1 MKKIILAL
9 LTVFVLLVVTALVAG
24 PIVAQ
29 SDFVKEI
36 IAKNKDKRIRVRV
49 EEIARGDLTRTINAP
64 GTIEP
69 ESMVDISAQV
79 SARIIALPFEEGDE
93 VREGEVIVRLD
104 DRDLAA
110 ALDAAHARARAEEAR
125 LAGAH
130 ADLAEARAELTRQ
143 QGLYETKDIS
153 LAALEASEARYK
165 RAEANLTQITES
177 IEIAKAQIRQAEKD
191 KDNTVITSPIDGIV
205 TALNAEVGELVVIG
219 TLNNP
224 GSIIM
229 QIADLS
235 RILVQTR
242 VDENNVSL
250 VQEGQGATVYLN
262 AYPDKTFSGKVQ
274 FMKLQ
279 RELWR
284 DGSGYVQ
291 AEVLLDDV
299 GEERLYNGLTA
310 NVDISVQ
317 TLSDVLK
324 VPSQAVVDRRIED
337 LPDEIVQGNANVDLS
352 KTFTRVVYLYEN
364 EKAVA
369 RPVVIGSSDLTD
381 TVIVSGLTGGERVIV
396 GPFSV
401 LRELKHEASVVD
413 RELVKDE
420 DEKNEKKDKDADG
433 AEKGAA

>member
-1 MKKIILAL
+1 MKKVILAL
-9 LTVFVLLVVTALVAG
+9 LTAVVLLAVAALVAG
-24 PIVAQ
+24 PILAQ
-29 SDFVKEI
+29 TDFVKEI
-36 IAKNKDKRIRVRV
+36 VAKGKDKRIRVRV
-49 EEIARGDLTRTINAP
+49 AEIARGDLTRTINAP

-69 ESMVDISAQV
+69 ERMVEISAQV
-79 SARIIALPFEEGDE
+79 SARIVALPFEEGDQ
-93 VREGEVIVRLD
+93 VRQGDVIVRLD

-130 ADLAEARAELTRQ
+130 ADLAEAKAELTRQ
-143 QGLYETKDIS
+143 RGLFETKDIS
-153 LAALEASEARYK
+153 LAALEASEARHK
-165 RAEANLTQITES
+165 RAESNLTQITES
-177 IEIAKAQIRQAEKD
+177 IEIARAQIRQAEKD
-191 KDNTVITSPIDGIV
+191 KDNTVITSPIDGVV

-235 RILVQTR
+235 RILVRTR
-242 VDENNVSL
+242 VDENNVAL
-250 VQEGQGATVYLN
+250 VQAGQNAKVYLN
-262 AYPDKTFSGKVQ
+262 AYPDKEFSGKVQ

-291 AEVLLDDV
+291 AEVLLDEV
-299 GEERLYNGLTA
+299 GQERLYNGLTA

-317 TLSDVLK
+317 TLEGVLK

-337 LPDEIVQGNANVDLS
+337 LPDDLLRGDPNVDLS
-352 KTFTRVVYLYEN
+352 KTFVRVVYIYAG
-364 EKAVA
+364 EKAIA

-381 TVIVSGLTGGERVIV
+381 TVILGGLSEGETIIV

-401 LRELKHEASVVD
+401 LRDLKHEASVVD

-420 DEKNEKKDKDADG
+420 DAKKEKKDRSARPKGDA
-433 AEKGAA
+433 

>member
-1 MKKIILAL
+1 MKKVILAL
-9 LTVFVLLVVTALVAG
+9 LTIIVLLVVTALVAG

-36 IAKNKDKRIRVRV
+36 IAKNKDNRTKVRIAAI
-49 EEIARGDLTRTINAP
+49 ERGDLTRTINAP

-69 ESMVDISAQV
+69 ESLVEISAQV
-79 SARIIALPFEEGDE
+79 SARIVALPFEEGDE
-93 VREGEVIVRLD
+93 VRQGDVIVRLD

-110 ALDAAHARARAEEAR
+110 ALDAANARARAEEAR
-125 LAGAH
+125 LTGAE

-143 QGLYETKDIS
+143 QGLYETKDVS
-153 LAALEASEARYK
+153 LATLEAAEARYK
-165 RAEANLTQITES
+165 RAQSNLAQIYES

-191 KDNTVITSPIDGIV
+191 KDNTVITSPIDGVV

-235 RILVQTR
+235 KILVRTR
-242 VDENNVSL
+242 VDESNVSL
-250 VQEGQGATVYLN
+250 VSEGQDATVYLN
-262 AYPDKTFSGKVQ
+262 AYPDKKFNGKVQ

-279 RELWR
+279 REVWR

-299 GEERLYNGLTA
+299 RGERLYNGLTA

-317 TLSDVLK
+317 TLADVLK

-337 LPDEIVQGNANVDLS
+337 LPDEVVQNNPLVDLS
-352 KTFTRVVYLYEN
+352 KTFTRVVYVYEN
-364 EKAVA
+364 GKAIA
-369 RPVVIGSSDLTD
+369 KPVKIGSSDLTD
-381 TVIVSGLTGGERVIV
+381 TVVVGGLSEGDKVIV

-401 LRELKHEASVVD
+401 LRELKHDQAVVD
-413 RELVKDE
+413 RETVPDE
-420 DEKNEKKDKDADG
+420 DEKTDTEPKGDA
-433 AEKGAA
+433 

>member
-36 IAKNKDKRIRVRV
+36 VAKNKDKRIRVRV

-177 IEIAKAQIRQAEKD
+177 IEIARAQIRQAEKD

-420 DEKNEKKDKDADG
+420 DEKNEKKEEDADG

>member
-1 MKKIILAL
+1 MKKVILAL
-9 LTVFVLLVVTALVAG
+9 LTAFVLLVVVLLVAG

-36 IAKNKDKRIRVRV
+36 IAKNKDNRTKVRIASI
-49 EEIARGDLTRTINAP
+49 ERGDLIRTINAP

-79 SARIIALPFEEGDE
+79 SARIIALPFEEGDQ
-93 VREGEVIVRLD
+93 VRQGDVIVRLD

-110 ALDAAHARARAEEAR
+110 ALDAAKARARGEEAR
-125 LAGAH
+125 LAGAE

-153 LAALEASEARYK
+153 LAALESSEARYK
-165 RAEANLTQITES
+165 RAESNLAQIYES

-191 KDNTVITSPIDGIV
+191 LDNTVITSPIEGVI
-205 TALNAEVGELVVIG
+205 TLLNADVGELVVIG

-235 RILVQTR
+235 KILVRTR
-242 VDENNVSL
+242 VDESNVAL
-250 VQEGQGATVYLN
+250 VSEGQEATVYLN
-262 AYPDKTFSGKVQ
+262 AYPDKQFGGKVQ

-279 RELWR
+279 REVWR

-291 AEVLLDDV
+291 AEVLLDDLA
-299 GEERLYNGLTA
+299 GERLYNGLTA

-317 TLSDVLK
+317 TLADVLK

-337 LPDEIVQGNANVDLS
+337 LPDEVVQNNPLVDLS
-352 KTFTRVVYLYEN
+352 KTFTRVVYVFEN
-364 EKAVA
+364 GKALA
-369 RPVVIGSSDLTD
+369 RPVKIGSSDLTD
-381 TVIVSGLTGGERVIV
+381 TVVLAGLTEGDRVIV

-401 LRELKHEASVVD
+401 LRELKHNTGVVD
-413 RELVKDE
+413 RETVPAE
-420 DEKNEKKDKDADG
+420 KDA
-433 AEKGAA
+433 EKQDDKPEGDA

>member
-1 MKKIILAL
+1 MKKVILAL
-9 LTVFVLLVVTALVAG
+9 LTVVALLVVTALIAG

-49 EEIARGDLTRTINAP
+49 AEIVRGDLVRTINAP

-79 SARIIALPFEEGDE
+79 SARIIALPFEEGDQ
-93 VREGEVIVRLD
+93 VSEGDVIVRLD

-110 ALDAAHARARAEEAR
+110 ALDAALARARAEEAR

-165 RAEANLTQITES
+165 RAESNLTQITES
-177 IEIAKAQIRQAEKD
+177 IEIARANIRQAEKD

-235 RILVQTR
+235 KILVLTR

-250 VQEGQGATVYLN
+250 VEAGQNAKVYLN
-262 AYPDKTFSGKVQ
+262 AYPDKNFSGKVR

-291 AEVLLDDV
+291 AEIMLDDV

-317 TLSDVLK
+317 TLDDILK
-324 VPSQAVVDRRIED
+324 VPSQAVVDRRIDD
-337 LPDEIVQGNANVDLS
+337 LPDDVVQGNPNVDLS
-352 KTFTRVVYLYEN
+352 KTFTRVVYIYEN
-364 EKAVA
+364 EKAIA
-369 RPVVIGSSDLTD
+369 RPVTIGSSDLTD
-381 TVIVSGLTGGERVIV
+381 TVVLSGLTEGETIIV

-401 LRELKHEASVVD
+401 LRELKHEDSVVD

-420 DEKNEKKDKDADG
+420 DEKKEESKADNEPKGDA
-433 AEKGAA
+433 